1 MCRRALLAATLAIAT
16 SVAAAAEFPTISI
29 ERTCRGAQP
38 LDAQETRPVET
49 CARDE
54 REARSQLEAQWAK
67 FAEHNRRLCVEQTNL
82 GDSPSYVEVLT
93 CLQMYDSNASGASA
107 PPSAGLGSN
116 RTRAAAGPRSCRAN
130 HGLAT

>member
-67 FAEHNRRLCVEQTNL
+67 FAEHNRRLF

-107 PPSAGLGSN
+107 PPKRRFGQ
-116 RTRAAAGPRSCRAN
+116 
-130 HGLAT
+130 